1 MCKSRIYSDDENTKV
16 VVSDVLNHVFGSS
29 LKLLHPFMPFV
40 TAEIYSKLICFGTE
54 DLIASSWPTVRKE
67 FIFEKEENIIEK
79 LKKIIVE
86 IRNVRSK
93 MNVHPSKKS
102 KLIFVTTSNIDEIK
116 EAEDFLLKLGFGN
129 ELVIQKDETGIPEN
143 AISIVVDDIKV
154 FMPFEE
160 LVNIE
165 EEIQRLKNEKSK
177 LEAEV
182 VRGEKMLSNPGFV
195 SKAPEKKINEE
206 KEKLANY
213 KQMLESVKE
222 RLEKFERN

>member
-1 MCKSRIYSDDENTKV
+1 
-16 VVSDVLNHVFGSS
+16 
-29 LKLLHPFMPFV
+29 
-40 TAEIYSKLICFGTE
+40 
-54 DLIASSWPTVRKE
+54 
-67 FIFEKEENIIEK
+67 
-79 LKKIIVE
+79 
-86 IRNVRSK
+86 
-93 MNVHPSKKS
+93 
-102 KLIFVTTSNIDEIK
+102 
-116 EAEDFLLKLGFGN
+116 
-129 ELVIQKDETGIPEN
+129 
-143 AISIVVDDIKV
+143 
-154 FMPFEE
+154 MPFEE